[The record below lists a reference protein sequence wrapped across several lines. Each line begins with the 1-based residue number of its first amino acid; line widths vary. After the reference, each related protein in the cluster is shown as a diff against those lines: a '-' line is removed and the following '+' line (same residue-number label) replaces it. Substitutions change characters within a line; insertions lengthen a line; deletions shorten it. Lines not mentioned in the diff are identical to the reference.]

1 MLNKIIPFVHAADG
15 ELTAGEIG
23 LTMSEA
29 SGFKTLSE
37 ATIPK
42 MITVALNIALIAVSL
57 IFFFV
62 LIFGGLKWITSEGD
76 EKKLTA
82 ARNQVTNALIG
93 LVIVFAAW
101 AIVALL
107 GSIFN
112 INILKLTIPT
122 LRGV

>member
-1 MLNKIIPFVHAADG
+1 MLNKIIPFVHAEDAPLPGD
-15 ELTAGEIG
+15 IG
-23 LTMSEA
+23 LTMSKA
-29 SGFKTLSE
+29 SGFDTLSN

-42 MITVALNIALIAVSL
+42 MITVALNLALIAVSL

-82 ARNQVTNALIG
+82 ARNQVTNALVG

-112 INILKLTIPT
+112 VNILKLTIPT